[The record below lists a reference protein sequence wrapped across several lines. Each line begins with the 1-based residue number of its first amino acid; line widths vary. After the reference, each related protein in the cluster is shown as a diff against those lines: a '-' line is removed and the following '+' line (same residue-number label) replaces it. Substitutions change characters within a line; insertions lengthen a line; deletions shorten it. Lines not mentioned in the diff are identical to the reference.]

1 VLVEV
6 GRGRRRVQDLVYS
19 FGPVGQNGVV
29 TPDDLI
35 EIEAIKRLK
44 YAYLRCLD
52 QKNWEELATLFTDDA
67 VARYSGGKYSY
78 DGRDAIV
85 GWLRD
90 AMGAETFHS
99 SHRCTHPEI
108 ELVGEE
114 EATGVWAL
122 DDTVIETSFDVTIR
136 GAAFYT
142 DRYRKI
148 EGRWLI
154 AETGYKRSFEEIQ
167 PRDGS
172 PPTLTA
178 SWWATDGQSSLEG

>member
-1 VLVEV
+1 MDIDELVA
-6 GRGRRRVQDLVYS
+6 
-19 FGPVGQNGVV
+19 
-29 TPDDLI
+29 I
-35 EIEAIKRLK
+35 EEIKRLK

-52 QKNWEELATLFTDDA
+52 QKNWAELATLFTEDA
-67 VARYSGGKYSY
+67 IARYSGGKYSK

-85 GWLRD
+85 EWLAD

-108 ELVGEE
+108 ELLSAD

-136 GAAFYT
+136 GAAFYE
-142 DRYRKI
+142 DRYRRVD
-148 EGRWLI
+148 GRWLI
-154 AETGYKRSFEEIQ
+154 AETGYKRSFEELQ
-167 PRDGS
+167 PRDGSS

-178 SWWATDGQSSLEG
+178 SWWATDGVSSLDG

>member
-1 VLVEV
+1 M
-6 GRGRRRVQDLVYS
+6 
-19 FGPVGQNGVV
+19 
-29 TPDDLI
+29 TPDDLL

-52 QKNWEELATLFTDDA
+52 QKNWDELATLLTEDA
-67 VARYSGGKYSY
+67 VARYSAGKYSY

-85 GWLRD
+85 QWLRD

-99 SHRCTHPEI
+99 SHRGTHPEI
-108 ELVGEE
+108 ELVSSD

-122 DDTVIETSFDVTIR
+122 DDTVIETGYDVTIR

-142 DRYRKI
+142 DRYRKVD
-148 EGRWLI
+148 GRWLI
-154 AETGYKRSFEEIQ
+154 AETGYQRSFEEIQ

-172 PPTLTA
+172 SPPTLTA
-178 SWWATDGQSSLEG
+178 SWWATGGASSLEG

>member
-1 VLVEV
+1 M
-6 GRGRRRVQDLVYS
+6 
-19 FGPVGQNGVV
+19 
-29 TPDDLI
+29 TPDDLL

-52 QKNWEELATLFTDDA
+52 QKNWDELATLLTEDA
-67 VARYSGGKYSY
+67 VARYSAGKYSH

-85 GWLRD
+85 GWLRE

-108 ELVGEE
+108 ELLSSD

-122 DDTVIETSFDVTIR
+122 DDTVIETSYDVTIR

-142 DRYRKI
+142 DRYRKVD
-148 EGRWLI
+148 GRWLI

-167 PRDGS
+167 PRDGAS
-172 PPTLTA
+172 APTLTA
-178 SWWATDGQSSLEG
+178 SWWATGGQSSLEG